1 MKIETKVMI
10 LKVEPKT
17 NKEGNDYLMISFA
30 DILDGSTYNVICKD
44 MSYSSLKPFSQ
55 YEGKFTLNSS
65 KYGLNL
71 VIDSMEAI

>member
-1 MKIETKVMI
+1 MKIETTVLI
-10 LKVEPKT
+10 LKIEPKT
-17 NKEGNDYLMISFA
+17 NKDNQDYLMISFA
-30 DILDGSTYNVICKD
+30 DTLDGNTYNVICKD

-71 VIDSMEAI
+71 IVDSIE

>member
-1 MKIETKVMI
+1 MKIETNILI
-10 LKVEPKT
+10 LKIEPKT
-17 NKEGNDYLMISFA
+17 NKDNQDYLMISFA
-30 DILDGSTYNVICKD
+30 DTLDGNTYNVICKD

-71 VIDSMEAI
+71 VVDSIE